1 LFLDIPLPER
11 VFILQKYR
19 QIWNCWIYIH
29 HKKISPTAL
38 ADLDAFVSNGCG
50 LLAIH
55 SATASFKETKH
66 YFEILGGRFIGHGKV
81 EKFKVEK
88 LESEIFDGIGDFVVR
103 DELYIHELKSGITVH
118 FTAKH
123 EGKDVPV
130 VWTVRYSKGKVCY
143 AVLGHTTASMKHP
156 AVQEI
161 LRRGLAWKMPPLLG
175 HIASFLLCGIRAIW
189 GFAAIPFMMLC
200 QSMFE
205 LADYPIMIFGRY
217 CNASAKC
224 TDWIV
229 SLPSRSAMV
238 RDNFRMR

>member
-1 LFLDIPLPER
+1 MWEPYPGNRAKICPKWNKAL
-11 VFILQKYR
+11 VFR
-19 QIWNCWIYIH
+19 H
-29 HKKISPTAL
+29 SFARE
-38 ADLDAFVSNGCG
+38 G
-50 LLAIH
+50 IH

-161 LRRGLAWKMPPLLG
+161 LRRGLAWKMPPLLQQPC
-175 HIASFLLCGIRAIW
+175 SNLLNNGL
-189 GFAAIPFMMLC
+189 F
-200 QSMFE
+200 
-205 LADYPIMIFGRY
+205 DH
-217 CNASAKC
+217 
-224 TDWIV
+224 V
-229 SLPSRSAMV
+229 
-238 RDNFRMR
+238 